1 MSEPQQTPW
10 RIEAWAGR
18 IYDADGYEIEMD
30 SANVTFIADCVN
42 QHNEL
47 LAEIARLRDKV
58 AELESLFPKMGK

>member
-10 RIEAWAGR
+10 RR
-18 IYDADGYEIEMD
+18 IGARLYDAYDNAVKPD
-30 SANVTFIADCVN
+30 RTNNAFILTCVN

-47 LAEIARLRDKV
+47 LAEIERLRAKV

>member
-10 RIEAWAGR
+10 RHVGLWLR
-18 IYDADGYEIEMD
+18 DADGNHVSHSYE
-30 SANVTFIADCVN
+30 NVEFILTCVN